1 VQETGQ
7 QNSKVDTTIPV
18 GFLRRTRIP
27 QSVFK
32 AKQLNLPFD
41 IYAKYMIIKDR
52 EKSKNQYDG
61 LGFFG
66 TDKKY
71 HEYNKPFY
79 SYLRSNKDI
88 AINIFNTL
96 GRENIYCKN
105 IVDDIVKS
113 DLISTDKIEI
123 EFALKPKVKYLNTGT
138 SFDANIGY
146 TNYDGL
152 TGQFYRNIIQ
162 TLP

>member
-52 EKSKNQYDG
+52 EKSKNQYDV
-61 LGFFG
+61 LGFFE
-66 TDKKY
+66 TDTKY
-71 HEYNKPFY
+71 HKYNKPFY

-88 AINIFNTL
+88 SINIFNTS

-105 IVDDIVKS
+105 IVDDIVVKS
-113 DLISTDKIEI
+113 DLISPDKIEI
-123 EFALKPKVKYLNTGT
+123 EFALKPKVKYLNTG
-138 SFDANIGY
+138 NP
-146 TNYDGL
+146 L
-152 TGQFYRNIIQ
+152 TPISDTQIMMD
-162 TLP
+162 